1 MGLLTPQ
8 GPPMWHP
15 ASPVLKQCCREAVH
29 LCASQGVGKYHIS
42 LVEVRPLFLEFLTLV
57 SSRVGTT

>member
-15 ASPVLKQCCREAVH
+15 AGPVLKQCCREAVH
-29 LCASQGVGKYHIS
+29 LCASQGVGKYLIS
-42 LVEVRPLFLEFLTLV
+42 LVEVRPLFWSSDSV
-57 SSRVGTT
+57 SSRVRTA